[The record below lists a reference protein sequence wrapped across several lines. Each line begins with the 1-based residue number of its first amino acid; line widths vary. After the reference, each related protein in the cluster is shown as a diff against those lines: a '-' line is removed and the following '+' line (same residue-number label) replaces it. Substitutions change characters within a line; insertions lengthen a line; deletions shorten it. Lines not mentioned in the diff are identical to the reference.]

1 MDPKLNDLLH
11 WAVEHTNNPSAA
23 HPTRSSTAVAPVPS
37 SESPAAPLSITYNPH
52 ESAQDQVPTS
62 LKKLDTGVL
71 DAILGRTDAIR
82 MREAMVIFEDPN
94 KSIHERCNAGEE
106 LEDLIQDLDNA
117 NDMEVLGFWPR
128 LLTLLES
135 STSGGNDDDLIKFHT
150 CWICGTAVQNNPKSQ
165 TAFLKK
171 DPLPTILEILC
182 HGSEATQAKAMYCLS
197 STLKH
202 APEETQAMKKF
213 SDARGW
219 ETLHECLRGPSMT
232 LRRKTVFLINT
243 LLLEESLDLDELRA
257 AGLLNTLI
265 ASLSP
270 SRAIPAGKDGDLNA
284 QDEDYLEKTLRTIAT
299 ILINSTTR
307 PNQRISDDE
316 KKLTKEVLSELK
328 LNYSSNFQRLIES
341 SGIGESE
348 WSQALETL
356 GPVSL

>member
-11 WAVEHTNNPSAA
+11 WATEHTRNPSTQNQ
-23 HPTRSSTAVAPVPS
+23 PRPSTAVAPVPF
-37 SESPAAPLSITYNPH
+37 SESPAPLSITYNPQ
-52 ESAQDQVPTS
+52 ESSQPQNPTP

-71 DAILGRTDAIR
+71 DAILGRTDAVR
-82 MREAMVIFEDPN
+82 MREAMGVFEDVN
-94 KSIHERCNAGEE
+94 KSIHERCIAGEE

-117 NDMEVLGFWPR
+117 NDMEILGFWPK
-128 LLTLLES
+128 LINLLES
-135 STSGGNDDDLIKFHT
+135 NRSEGNEDDLIKFHA

-202 APEETQAMKKF
+202 APEETDVMKKF
-213 SDARGW
+213 SDAHGW
-219 ETLHECLRGPSMT
+219 DALHECLRGPSMI

-243 LLLEESLDLDELRA
+243 LVLDESLNLEELRA

-265 ASLSP
+265 TSLSP
-270 SRAIPAGKDGDLNA
+270 SRAIPAGMDGELSA
-284 QDEDYLEKTLRTIAT
+284 QDEDYLEKSLRTTAT
-299 ILINSTTR
+299 ILINSCSR
-307 PNQRISDDE
+307 PNQVLLDDE
-316 KKLTKEVLSELK
+316 KTLVKEVLLELK
-328 LNYSSNFQRLIES
+328 SNSTDFQHLIES

-356 GPVSL
+356 RPFSLE